1 MPITY
6 ETKQEEL
13 YIWKKDPSKAFPQHL
28 HKYIEIMYVKSGN
41 LSCTVD
47 FDEYELKGGD
57 LLFVFPERIH
67 SNGIAAKTS
76 EIYVM
81 LFPSDGIVLGEIFG
95 GKTPSTPV
103 LRSVSSKEIDFLF
116 EEILKEYNKKTP
128 LALSTA
134 IGYSYVLISKLLEK
148 CDLTEAKPLPDNLE
162 RQLVKYCTEH
172 FDQPITLSYLAE
184 KFGYNPSYL
193 SHIFSQK
200 FKMSFLK
207 FITALRIDEAK
218 RLLRGNKVI
227 TQIAL
232 DCGFGSIRNFNRAFK
247 EATGMTP
254 NEYRKAKQM
263 T

>member
-1 MPITY
+1 MPIAY

-41 LSCTVD
+41 LICTVD
-47 FDEYELKGGD
+47 FEEYELNGGD

-67 SNGIAAKTS
+67 SNGVSVATS
-76 EIYVM
+76 DIYVL
-81 LFPSDGIVLGEIFG
+81 LFPSDGAVLGEIFG
-95 GKTPSTPV
+95 GKMPQSPI
-103 LRSVSSKEIDFLF
+103 LRNISSDEIDFLF
-116 EEILKEYNKKTP
+116 EAILKEYTKKTP

-148 CDLTEAKPLPDNLE
+148 CSLTDAKPLPDNLE
-162 RQLVKYCTEH
+162 RQLLKYCTEH
-172 FDQPITLSYLAE
+172 FNEPITLNYLAE
-184 KFGYNPSYL
+184 KFGYNPSYM

-207 FITALRIDEAK
+207 FINALRIDEAK
-218 RLLRGNKVI
+218 KLLRKNERI

-232 DCGFGSIRNFNRAFK
+232 DCGFGSIRNFNRVFK
-247 EATGMTP
+247 EATGITP
-254 NEYRKAKQM
+254 KEYRESKK
-263 T
+263 

>member
-1 MPITY
+1 MPIAY
-6 ETKQEEL
+6 EIKQEQL
-13 YIWKKDPSKAFPQHL
+13 YIWKKNPGKAFPQHL
-28 HKYIEIMYVKSGN
+28 HKYIEIMYVKKGD
-41 LSCTVD
+41 LSCSVD
-47 FDEYELKGGD
+47 FTEYKLNSGD

-67 SNGIAAKTS
+67 SNGISEETS

-81 LFPSDGIVLGEIFG
+81 LFPSDGIILGEIFG
-95 GKTPSTPV
+95 GKMPSSPI
-103 LRSVSSKEIDFLF
+103 LRNISSDEIDFLF

-128 LALSTA
+128 LALSSA

-148 CDLTEAKPLPDNLE
+148 CRLTDAKPLPDNLE

-218 RLLRGNKVI
+218 RLLRGNKII

-254 NEYRKAKQM
+254 KEYRERKQV
-263 T
+263 